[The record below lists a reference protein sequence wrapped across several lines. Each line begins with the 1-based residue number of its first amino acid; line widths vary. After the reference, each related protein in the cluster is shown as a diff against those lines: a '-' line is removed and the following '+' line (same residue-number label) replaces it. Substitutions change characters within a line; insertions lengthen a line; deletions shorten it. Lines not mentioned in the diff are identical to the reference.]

1 MTETA
6 RRARP
11 SENRIRPLSRWL
23 ALATVT
29 LGACHSGGLP
39 RGFAE
44 AAATAPEEAPARLWL
59 QGDRI
64 VGAAAAIG
72 PGALPQPARTAM
84 DAVAPG
90 GEQTFL
96 GREWGPRGEHFR
108 VEKRYVDGSGAAT
121 YRSALVT
128 AEGQVIERS
137 HSIVVNKVPPA
148 VLGEAMKLGRDLRR
162 CDIVSDAITEREWR
176 IHCVDGGG
184 RTFVV
189 VVDMDGSLIA
199 ANRVVTATLQVDAR

>member
-1 MTETA
+1 MTENA

-72 PGALPQPARTAM
+72 PGALPQPARAAM

-108 VEKRYVDGSGAAT
+108 VEKRYQDGGAET
-121 YRSALVT
+121 FRSALVT
-128 AEGQVIERS
+128 AEGDVSERS
-137 HSIVVNKVPPA
+137 HTVPISKVPPA
-148 VLGEAMKLGRDLRR
+148 VLGAAMKFGRDLRR
-162 CDIVSDAITEREWR
+162 CDIVCDAVAEREWR
-176 IHCVDGGG
+176 IHCIDGGG

-189 VVDMDGSLIA
+189 SVGLDGSPLGA
-199 ANRVVTATLQVDAR
+199 SRVVEATLHAEAR

>member
-1 MTETA
+1 MTQKA

-11 SENRIRPLSRWL
+11 SENRIQPRLRWL
-23 ALATVT
+23 AFATAT
-29 LGACHSGGLP
+29 LGACHSGGFPL
-39 RGFAE
+39 GFAE
-44 AAATAPEEAPARLWL
+44 AAATAPEEAPARIWL

-72 PGALPQPARTAM
+72 PGALPQPARAAM
-84 DAVAPG
+84 DAVALG

-96 GREWGPRGEHFR
+96 GREWGARGEHYR
-108 VEKRYVDGSGAAT
+108 VEKRYQEGGAES

-128 AEGQVIERS
+128 ADGDVVERS
-137 HSIVVNKVPPA
+137 HTVPVGKVPPV
-148 VLGEAMKLGRDLRR
+148 VLGAAMKFGRDLRR
-162 CDIVSDAITEREWR
+162 CDIVCDAVAEREWR

-189 VVDMDGSLIA
+189 SVGLDGSPLGA
-199 ANRVVTATLQVDAR
+199 SRVVEATLQADAR

>member
-1 MTETA
+1 MTENA

-11 SENRIRPLSRWL
+11 SENRIQPLSRWL
-23 ALATVT
+23 ALATIV
-29 LGACHSGGLP
+29 LGACQSAGLP
-39 RGFAE
+39 PGFAE
-44 AAATAPEEAPARLWL
+44 AAATGPEDTPARLWL
-59 QGDRI
+59 RGDR
-64 VGAAAAIG
+64 VVAAAAG
-72 PGALPQPARTAM
+72 MGQGALPQPAKAAM

-90 GEQTFL
+90 GELVFL
-96 GREWGPRGEHFR
+96 GREWGPRGERFR
-108 VEKRYVDGSGAAT
+108 VEKRYVDGSGAET

-128 AEGQVIERS
+128 TEGEVIERS
-137 HSIVVNKVPPA
+137 HSIAVGKVPPV